1 MRLTALLFFFIT
13 FVAQGAEIQIPVLNS
28 PVMDEAKL
36 LSESDR
42 DDLNQLAYEIYTH
55 KGPQITILTVN
66 DLQGNAIEEFSIR
79 VAEKWKLGT
88 KEKGNGLL
96 ILIAK
101 DERQMRIEVGEG
113 LEGDIT
119 DYESNQYINQVLKPF
134 FKQGNYHAGL
144 RLVLQDLAKKFG
156 IELSQSKSFI
166 RRAPRNQ
173 VKIPNGL
180 ANALPFILIAL
191 IIIQFVFLNKPGL
204 RGFFTGSIVAGAGA
218 LIGAQIFFIILLFLF
233 GLLLGVIG
241 LHNILYQLGTGY
253 GGHGGGGFGGSGSG
267 GGGSWGGGGGGFS
280 GGGSSGNW

>member
-1 MRLTALLFFFIT
+1 MRLTALLFLFIT
-13 FVAQGAEIQIPVLNS
+13 FVAQGADIQIPVLNS
-28 PVMDEAKL
+28 PVMDEASL

-42 DDLNQLAYEIYTH
+42 EDLNQLAYEIYTH

-101 DERQMRIEVGEG
+101 AERQMRIEVGEG

-119 DYESNQYINQVLKPF
+119 DYESNQYINLVLKPY

-144 RLVLQDLAKKFG
+144 RLVLQDLAQKFG
-156 IELSQSKSFI
+156 IQLNQSKSFI

-173 VKIPNGL
+173 VKIPGAL
-180 ANALPFILIAL
+180 ANALPFIIIAL
-191 IIIQFVFLNKPGL
+191 LIIQFVFLNKPGL
-204 RGFFTGSIVAGAGA
+204 RGVLTGSIVAGAGA

-233 GLLLGVIG
+233 GLFFGFIG

-253 GGHGGGGFGGSGSG
+253 GGHGGFGGGGSG